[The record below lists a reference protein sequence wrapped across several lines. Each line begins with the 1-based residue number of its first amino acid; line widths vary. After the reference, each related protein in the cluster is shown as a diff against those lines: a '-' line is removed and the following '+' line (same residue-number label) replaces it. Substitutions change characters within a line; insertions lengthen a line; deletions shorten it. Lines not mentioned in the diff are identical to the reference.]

1 MTFAKPLSLLVCTL
15 LLSVSAFAQNQQEK
29 NQSSDVQIN
38 QHAKVTVS
46 DGVTIITLPGQNT
59 NGEDL
64 KCAIYEAFGGNG
76 GAGGI
81 SCNWTPAYLE
91 KRKK

>member
-1 MTFAKPLSLLVCTL
+1 MIKYSLRSILCLSLL
-15 LLSVSAFAQNQQEK
+15 LSMPVMAQEEEK
-29 NQSSDVQIN
+29 KSGDIQVNKRVNVQI
-38 QHAKVTVS
+38 S
-46 DGVTIITLPGQNT
+46 DGVTIVTLPGQNT

>member
-1 MTFAKPLSLLVCTL
+1 MVFHKNLMIFICLSLLCL
-15 LLSVSAFAQNQQEK
+15 PALAQEQKQDTGK
-29 NQSSDVQIN
+29 DIQIN
-38 QHAKVTVS
+38 KNVRAIITDGITV
-46 DGVTIITLPGQNT
+46 VTLPGQNT

-64 KCAIYEAFGGNG
+64 KCAVYEAFGGAG